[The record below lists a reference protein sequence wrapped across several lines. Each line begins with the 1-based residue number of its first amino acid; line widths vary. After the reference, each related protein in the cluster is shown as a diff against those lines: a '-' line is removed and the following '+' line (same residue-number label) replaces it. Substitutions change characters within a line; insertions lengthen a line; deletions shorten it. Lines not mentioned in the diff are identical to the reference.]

1 LEFNYYEGLDHNEK
15 TRKMN
20 ISKVCEILAWGCKN
34 MGLTDRNGFCVPT
47 NMAQSDWAECLV
59 MKSSEIDTEQTFEEL
74 VEAIACRQ
82 L

>member
-1 LEFNYYEGLDHNEK
+1 
-15 TRKMN
+15 
-20 ISKVCEILAWGCKN
+20 